1 MDSLLSV
8 HPHTHTHTHT
18 PTTLAL
24 AVRAREEALAARVD
38 EPFER
43 REGSHGELVDM
54 RPLALKIKVAERE
67 YSFYVRSSLLS

>member
-1 MDSLLSV
+1 M
-8 HPHTHTHTHT
+8 
-18 PTTLAL
+18 
-24 AVRAREEALAARVD
+24 RAREEALAARVD